1 MPTILFGHEWWES
14 QLNKEGLCG
23 VGVIQWTNGC
33 QWMME
38 QDLSSKPRLRGVG
51 GPLANVPRLLHGV
64 EVFDDSV

>member
-1 MPTILFGHEWWES
+1 MPTILFGHKWCES

-64 EVFDDSV
+64 EIC